1 LTAVVTTHAA
11 SSGAAIQVANVTPVV
26 TVSTTSL
33 AITATTMTITGF
45 GFSTVAANNRVVFN
59 NGAVGTVTAATATTL
74 TITFTTRPTR
84 TGALTAIL
92 TTNLLASGLAVQ
104 VANVI

>member
-1 LTAVVTTHAA
+1 VVTA
-11 SSGAAIQVANVTPVV
+11 STAN
-26 TVSTTSL
+26 L

-84 TGALTAIL
+84 IGALTAIL
-92 TTNLLASGLAVQ
+92 TTNLLTSGLAVQ

>member
-1 LTAVVTTHAA
+1 
-11 SSGAAIQVANVTPVV
+11 
-26 TVSTTSL
+26 
-33 AITATTMTITGF
+33 
-45 GFSTVAANNRVVFN
+45 VVFN

-84 TGALTAIL
+84 TGSLTAVL
-92 TTNLLASGLAVQ
+92 TTNLLSSGLAVQ

>member
-1 LTAVVTTHAA
+1 VTTNGF
-11 SSGAAIQVANVTPVV
+11 SSGAAVKVANVTPVV
-26 TVSTTSL
+26 TISTANL
-33 AITATTMTITGF
+33 AITANTMTISGY

-59 NGAVGTVTAATATTL
+59 NGAIGTVTAATATTL
-74 TITFTTRPTR
+74 TITFTTRPNR

-92 TTNLLASGLAVQ
+92 TTNLLSSGLAVQ